1 MARQVGVAVWGW
13 GKPWVGGDGPLGYR
27 LAWPDPCTQLEY
39 GRSLKSQVL
48 APSFMPQ
55 RGVVS
60 MREPQRD
67 HSAKRAVSQW
77 GLVWH
82 RAVSEE
88 LWLHALHIKTS
99 GICPSP
105 SVILPLE
112 GLAAPLHTPSDG
124 DLTSCKQP
132 ESAGLALGT
141 QTSDPSSTQRQSS
154 HPINLTSKLNNP
166 RPCCSC
172 WSRRELECLLQ
183 GGQ

>member
-1 MARQVGVAVWGW
+1 
-13 GKPWVGGDGPLGYR
+13 
-27 LAWPDPCTQLEY
+27 
-39 GRSLKSQVL
+39 
-48 APSFMPQ
+48 MPQ

-60 MREPQRD
+60 MREPQRH
-67 HSAKRAVSQW
+67 HSAKRAVSEW

-88 LWLHALHIKTS
+88 LWLHALHVKTS

-124 DLTSCKQP
+124 DLASCKQP
-132 ESAGLALGT
+132 ESTGLALGT

-154 HPINLTSKLNNP
+154 HPINLTSKLNSP
-166 RPCCSC
+166 RPCTVVLAGAEGSLGVCPRVGSNQPGTCPEPTCSRTSLC
-172 WSRRELECLLQ
+172 PCATCTSCAPL
-183 GGQ
+183 G